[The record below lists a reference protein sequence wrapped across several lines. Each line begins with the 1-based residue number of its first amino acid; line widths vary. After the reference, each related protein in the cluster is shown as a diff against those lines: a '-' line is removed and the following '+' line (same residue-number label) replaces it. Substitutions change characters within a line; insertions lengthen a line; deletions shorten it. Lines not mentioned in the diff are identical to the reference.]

1 MTNSSFKKTAVAV
14 ALLCAGIALG
24 WGLAQWRISGGTG
37 AGVST
42 AETGATKPDRKV
54 LYWYDPMVPTQ
65 KFEKPGKSPFM
76 DMALVPKYADEDMQQ
91 GSGLNVSAQAVQAL
105 GLRTAV
111 VEQRDIGADV
121 VALGSVQLN
130 DRDVSI
136 VQARSAGFVERV
148 YARAPGDVVAAG
160 APLAD
165 LLLPEWVAAQRE
177 FLAVRAL
184 KDDTLTA
191 AARQRL
197 ALLGMPAALVAQV
210 ERTGEPQGRYTVT
223 FPQGGLVAELMVR
236 QGMTVS
242 AGASLVRVNGL
253 ASVWIEAAVPEAQ
266 SGPLQ
271 LGQDAQVRLAAFAG
285 ETLKARIVSILPEAN
300 RDTRTVRV
308 RLELPNPGLRL
319 KAGMSGQIVLTGT
332 ARPALLVPSESV
344 IRTGKQALVYVVD
357 GPGKYHPVQVQLGA
371 EIDDR
376 LVVRDGLT
384 AGQQVVASAQ
394 FLIDSEASLRG
405 IMPAQAQATG
415 TQSASAQ
422 GSSVPAAPASAP
434 KSFTVRGVIDEVT
447 PTEMTLTHDAV
458 PELKWPGMTMPF
470 KLAAPELA
478 KGLKPEQQVRFTFRQ
493 QGKDFVITAV
503 ERTKP

>member
-1 MTNSSFKKTAVAV
+1 MTNSGFKKTAVAV

-24 WGLAQWRISGGTG
+24 WGLAQWRISGGIGT
-37 AGVST
+37 GVST
-42 AETGATKPDRKV
+42 AETGAAKADRKV

-65 KFEKPGKSPFM
+65 KFDKPGKSPFM
-76 DMALVPKYADEDMQQ
+76 DMALVPKYAEEDMQQ

-121 VALGSVQLN
+121 DALGTVQLN

-177 FLAVRAL
+177 FLEVRAL

-210 ERTGEPQGRYTVT
+210 ERTGEPQGRYVVT

-271 LGQDAQVRLAAFAG
+271 LGQDAQVRLAAFPG
-285 ETLKARIVSILPEAN
+285 ETLTARVVSILPEAN

-308 RLELPNPGLRL
+308 RLELSNPGQRL
-319 KAGMSGQIVLTGT
+319 KAGMSGQIVLAG
-332 ARPALLVPSESV
+332 RKQPALLVPSEAV
-344 IRTGKQALVYVVD
+344 IRTGKRALVYVVD

-371 EIDDR
+371 EIGDR
-376 LVVRDGLT
+376 LVVQGGLI

-405 IMPAQAQATG
+405 VIPPQTDTG
-415 TQSASAQ
+415 ARETAPQTTAAQ
-422 GSSVPAAPASAP
+422 GTAPPAAG
-434 KSFTVRGVIDEVT
+434 SFTVRGEVLEVA
-447 PTEMTLTHDAV
+447 PNVLTLAHDAV
-458 PELKWPGMTMPF
+458 PGLKWPAMTMGF
-470 KLAAPELA
+470 KLEKPQLA
-478 KGLKPEQQVRFTFRQ
+478 MGLLPKQQVRFTFSK
-493 QGKDFVITAV
+493 QGEDYVITAV
-503 ERTKP
+503 ERIKP